1 MPVGTT
7 LALIEQGMVVFSS
20 IHARLHNSMAQVL
33 KVVHRLNSAYLTEE
47 DVLDELG
54 EEMVR
59 PEDFDGP
66 MDVIPVSDPSI
77 FSETQRF
84 AQISAI
90 QQRAMQLP
98 QIYNIRKV
106 EELFLKQMKVPEAND
121 LLIPMPEP
129 KDTDPMQE
137 NVAASIGKPIG
148 ALPHQDHIA
157 HLKVHLAFL
166 QSPLFGKNPAIVPMF
181 LPAIVAHIKD
191 HLLMHYLKMSVK
203 GLDMAE
209 ENGLVDGEDEMSQA
223 NAAVEIMQTIEAAI
237 PPQFLELMTQAFQE
251 AQQYQPQPPTDP
263 NQMAAEV
270 QKASVEQR
278 REATN
283 ITAQIK
289 GQELQAKQQDAM
301 AKQQQVAANNAA
313 RFQET
318 QYKEE
323 REDER
328 TKAEILAKLKMNQE
342 DNDTAKELVAVEV
355 ASGEKTSLSTG
366 TGINPNP

>member
-1 MPVGTT
+1 
-7 LALIEQGMVVFSS
+7 MVVFSS

-33 KVVHRLNSAYLTEE
+33 KVVHRLNSAYLTE
-47 DVLDELG
+47 DDILDELG

-90 QQRAMQLP
+90 QQRAMALP

-137 NVAASIGKPIG
+137 NVAASVGKPIG

-191 HLLMHYLKMSVK
+191 HLLMHYLKMSIK

-209 ENGLVDGEDEMSQA
+209 ENGMVDGEDEMSQA

-237 PPQFLELMTQAFQE
+237 PPEFLQLMTEAFQE
-251 AQQYQPQPPTDP
+251 SQQYQPQQPQDPT
-263 NQMAAEV
+263 MATVEV
-270 QKASVEQR
+270 QKQAIQQR
-278 REATN
+278 AEADQMR
-283 ITAQIK
+283 IQVQTAKAQ
-289 GQELQAKQQDAM
+289 QDAQLKQQDQMVRAQEQARQDQADM
-301 AKQQQVAANNAA
+301 QEQLLIQDREDARKQQELMA
-313 RFQET
+313 RMT
-318 QYKEE
+318 
-323 REDER
+323 
-328 TKAEILAKLKMNQE
+328 MNQE
-342 DNDTAKELVAVEV
+342 DNETAKELAAVEV
-355 ASGEKTSLSTG
+355 ASGERFDVSTG
-366 TGINPNP
+366 TGVNPNP

>member
-1 MPVGTT
+1 
-7 LALIEQGMVVFSS
+7 
-20 IHARLHNSMAQVL
+20 MAQVL

-98 QIYNIRKV
+98 QIYDIRKV
-106 EELFLKQMKVPEAND
+106 EKLFLKQMKVPEADD

-166 QSPLFGKNPAIVPMF
+166 QSPLFGKNPAIIPMF

-191 HLLMHYLKMSVK
+191 HLLMHYLKMSIK
-203 GLDMAE
+203 GLDLAE
-209 ENGLVDGEDEMSQA
+209 ENGMVDGNNEMSQA
-223 NAAVEIMQTIEAAI
+223 DAAVEIMQTIEAAI

-251 AQQYQPQPPTDP
+251 AQKYQPQPPADP
-263 NQMAAEV
+263 SQMAAEV

-289 GQELQAKQQDAM
+289 GQELQAKAQQAQQDAVT
-301 AKQQQVAANNAA
+301 KQQAQAQQDQKDV
-313 RFQET
+313 QLT
-318 QYKEE
+318 ILKED
-323 REDER
+323 RQDER
-328 TKAEILAKLKMNQE
+328 TKAELLAKLQINRE

-366 TGINPNP
+366 GGINPNP